1 MLLRLNRCRKLNQ
14 CVTPFPNGKS
24 KTGFVEGRWE
34 IFSVADCR
42 EPLGAFGRH
51 GGDDWFSRP
60 VIARIFTK
68 AGQWGNRVAVGAGDD
83 PRYFQI
89 SVPVQPG
96 NSGGALVDERG
107 NVIGIVSAKL
117 KAPNTQDEK
126 FEDVVKSAKD
136 AAVLVLV
143 Y

>member
-42 EPLGAFGRH
+42 EPLGASGRH

-60 VIARIFTK
+60 VVAGIFAQAGRDLTRRRKAAKSARQTRFILCVPASLRLCVNFSS
-68 AGQWGNRVAVGAGDD
+68 GAGC
-83 PRYFQI
+83 
-89 SVPVQPG
+89 
-96 NSGGALVDERG
+96 GGAGAGV
-107 NVIGIVSAKL
+107 L
-117 KAPNTQDEK
+117 KFRQDLQDEQDYLI
-126 FEDVVKSAKD
+126 ES
-136 AAVLVLV
+136 
-143 Y
+143 